1 MVSVKFDDPEDPKE
15 KMYVLPW
22 LKNSVKDEPAFTH
35 KVIFGQNGKSVGY
48 IEYHP
53 ALYDLILQ
61 QPLQTQPWFLPM
73 ITHPAPWVK
82 WNSGGYLTQRDEV
95 IRVDFN
101 PEHRQLIV
109 SADKKHHLDTILKA
123 LDVLGSTPWKINTRV
138 LAVMLQF
145 WERGMDAPHLP
156 SKYCAP
162 PPVKPSSGVND
173 PALIRKYNSEM
184 KKHQLCIQNN
194 FSQRC
199 DVHYKIEVAKA
210 VCL

>member
-1 MVSVKFDDPEDPKE
+1 
-15 KMYVLPW
+15 
-22 LKNSVKDEPAFTH
+22 
-35 KVIFGQNGKSVGY
+35 
-48 IEYHP
+48 
-53 ALYDLILQ
+53 
-61 QPLQTQPWFLPM
+61 M

-82 WNSGGYLTQRDEV
+82 WNSGGYLSQRDEC

-101 PEHRQLIV
+101 PEHRRLIV
-109 SADKKHHLDTILKA
+109 AADKKRHLDTVLKA

-156 SKYCAP
+156 AKFNEPA
-162 PPVKPSSGVND
+162 PVKPDTSVKD
-173 PALIRKYNSEM
+173 PAIMRKYTLEM
-184 KKHQLCIQNN
+184 KKHQVKIQNN

-210 VCL
+210 VCLYILNK